1 MPNPP
6 VLPYSPFPLSPPPP
20 PPPPP
25 LNETIGLVTFL
36 LVGALLAF
44 GWGARAVS
52 ECEAKLRP
60 EVSVSWTKPKDVTLK
75 NGPSTFRYDIKAE
88 KLIYKGAIGEAEK
101 RTLKELYQGPIP
113 QNAAQSATA
122 EGTASAAGS
131 TSGESGRV
139 TSSSGSSGVAEV
151 PPGVTGSQSGTASPP
166 PGGSTTVSSTTS
178 PTPGGSAATS
188 ATRTT
193 NQTQNQSQSR
203 ALTPGV
209 NVSGAAA
216 REVYEAAI
224 DELAFSSAEQGTIP
238 MRLILTLGALGG
250 IFGALLRS
258 LNDFVGTVCYTG
270 EFDLKKYWPMH
281 LTRPFVGAILGCF
294 TIILF
299 NAGFLTSTGTQSTT
313 SAWWSIAVAFLAG
326 FSTLD
331 VTERLRSTAKALFG
345 SATSD
350 RSRSDGSDGQAAN
363 RTSSGATAGG
373 NANGTPPAPGGQ

>member
-60 EVSVSWTKPKDVTLK
+60 EVSVAWTKPKDVTLK
-75 NGPSTFRYDIKAE
+75 NGPSNFRYDIKAE

-101 RTLKELYQGPIP
+101 RTLKELFQGPIP
-113 QNAAQSATA
+113 PDAAQATSV
-122 EGTASAAGS
+122 EGAASVAGS
-131 TSGESGRV
+131 SSAESGRT
-139 TSSSGSSGVAEV
+139 TSSSGVAEV
-151 PPGVTGSQSGTASPP
+151 SSDVTGSQLGTASSP
-166 PGGSTTVSSTTS
+166 PGGSTAISSTTS
-178 PTPGGSAATS
+178 SAAGGSTGTS
-188 ATRTT
+188 AARSA
-193 NQTQNQSQSR
+193 NQTQNQNQSPSR

-209 NVSGAAA
+209 NGSGTDA
-216 REVYEAAI
+216 RQVYEAAI
-224 DELAFSSAEQGTIP
+224 DDLAFIAAEQGTIP

-350 RSRSDGSDGQAAN
+350 RSRNDGSDAQTAN
-363 RTSSGATAGG
+363 RTTNSGATPGG
-373 NANGTPPAPGGQ
+373 NTNGTALGGQ